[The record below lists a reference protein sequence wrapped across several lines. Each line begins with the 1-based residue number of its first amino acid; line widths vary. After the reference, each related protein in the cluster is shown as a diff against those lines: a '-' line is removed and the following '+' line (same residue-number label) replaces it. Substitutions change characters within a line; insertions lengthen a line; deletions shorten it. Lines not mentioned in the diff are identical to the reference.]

1 MPRKRQQ
8 KPRKQQPKHK
18 QSAVLGDTAWSDML
32 LLIADI
38 FFKAV
43 PVLHTEVAM
52 SAPNSQ
58 TVNMSLTWPLPRKQI
73 PMLMLS
79 CKQFYLAYRQ
89 YNHKQYE
96 YGCWVLQR
104 FWNSVVST
112 ATIVLKHTEGT
123 HATVFLQCGD
133 TVLCEVRIDQSG
145 VHNGVLQ
152 VRHSYTKF
160 EELAFD
166 VDVLYDIDYD
176 SLRERLF
183 TIYFESKKRTPKN
196 KHTNEFHPRG
206 ALRDRLRLAIESDTE
221 FEVEPRPVR
230 TLAFNRSS
238 VMLNGA

>member
-8 KPRKQQPKHK
+8 KPRKKQPEHK
-18 QSAVLGDTAWSDML
+18 EPAVLGDTAWSDML

-52 SAPNSQ
+52 TAPNSQ
-58 TVNMSLTWPLPRKQI
+58 TVNMSLTWPLPSKKI

-79 CKQFYLAYRQ
+79 CKQFYLAYRR

-104 FWNSVVST
+104 FWDSVVST
-112 ATIVLKHTEGT
+112 ASIVLEHTQNT

-133 TVLCEVRIDQSG
+133 TVLCEVRIDQTDE
-145 VHNGVLQ
+145 NGVLQ

-160 EELAFD
+160 EQLSFD
-166 VDVLYDIDYD
+166 VDVLYDIDYN

-183 TIYFESKKRTPKN
+183 EIYFESKKSTHRNTDTK
-196 KHTNEFHPRG
+196 EFHPRG
-206 ALRDRLRLAIESDTE
+206 ALRDRLRLAMESNNE
-221 FEVEPRPVR
+221 FEVEPRPV
-230 TLAFNRSS
+230 TTISFNRLS